1 MLIDVKWRNISLY
14 RFIPDTICFIRI
26 SQFVSDTAGLY
37 QMQPVCIGCI
47 QFASDKA
54 GLDQKKRKEI
64 VEIFLLHAE
73 ELQIDLH
80 LKDENDKT
88 GFDYLP
94 QDLKNELNHDI
105 LK

>member
-1 MLIDVKWRNISLY
+1 MSDK
-14 RFIPDTICFIRI
+14 IR
-26 SQFVSDTAGLY
+26 FVSDTAGLY